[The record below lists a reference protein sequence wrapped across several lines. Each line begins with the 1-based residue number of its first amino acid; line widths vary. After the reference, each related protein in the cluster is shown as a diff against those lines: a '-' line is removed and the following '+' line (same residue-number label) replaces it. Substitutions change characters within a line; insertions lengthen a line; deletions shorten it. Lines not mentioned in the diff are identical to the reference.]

1 MTLKAFLGWLIV
13 AAVTVVAATV
23 MVIDRPTS
31 TVDPLSRAPVFNDL
45 RANPDDVAR
54 LTISSRFG
62 SFTFERENGKWRVP
76 DKYDYPVDN
85 NDVRDLVVKISD
97 MRYIERKTSNT
108 KRFARLEVNDIK
120 DELSE
125 SVYIRMA
132 AADDR
137 TLAEAVVGRPSSR
150 FIDGSVSG
158 TYIRF
163 PKTDEVW
170 LASGAVNVQT
180 RLVPWLEREVV
191 KIPADTVARVVIGK
205 GDGAYELVR
214 EGEGDNVKYVIPQV
228 PKGRELADRVTQ
240 DLTRSL
246 ANVALEDVK
255 PRAELTMP
263 ADARVARVETL
274 DGVAVDLQLAE
285 IDKQPWSLVSASYIG
300 DAGDESDPA
309 KAARQRVADI
319 NARVGNWAYWIPSD
333 IYDRLTKPLEK
344 QLEPKKKDG
353 AS

>member
-1 MTLKAFLGWLIV
+1 M
-13 AAVTVVAATV
+13 
-23 MVIDRPTS
+23 
-31 TVDPLSRAPVFNDL
+31 
-45 RANPDDVAR
+45 
-54 LTISSRFG
+54 
-62 SFTFERENGKWRVP
+62 
-76 DKYDYPVDN
+76 
-85 NDVRDLVVKISD
+85 
-97 MRYIERKTSNT
+97 
-108 KRFARLEVNDIK
+108 
-120 DELSE
+120 
-125 SVYIRMA
+125 
-132 AADDR
+132 
-137 TLAEAVVGRPSSR
+137 
-150 FIDGSVSG
+150 
-158 TYIRF
+158 
-163 PKTDEVW
+163 
-170 LASGAVNVQT
+170 
-180 RLVPWLEREVV
+180 
-191 KIPADTVARVVIGK
+191 
-205 GDGAYELVR
+205 
-214 EGEGDNVKYVIPQV
+214 
-228 PKGRELADRVTQ
+228 TQ